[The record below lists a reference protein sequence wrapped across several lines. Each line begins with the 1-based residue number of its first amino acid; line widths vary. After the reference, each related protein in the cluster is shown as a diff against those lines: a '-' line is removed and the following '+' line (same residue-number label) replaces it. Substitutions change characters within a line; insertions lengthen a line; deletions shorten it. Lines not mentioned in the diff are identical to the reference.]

1 MRKNSAR
8 SGFFHIRAALA
19 LALFGSAV
27 FCAIFAFVPG
37 QNPATSV
44 PPVRD
49 MPTLGLDPGSE
60 AKDLDRL
67 EQFWNDRLTYPTGIF
82 NPAWVRAAAIQH
94 RLLPAALPAGNFT
107 RLSSPQRLSALK
119 GLAGASVPLSLST
132 SAFTPLGPSPEIMT
146 RCTGC
151 FDYTKT
157 QARVNT
163 IVIDPTTTTN
173 GSITAYIGSVGGG
186 VWKTTNCCAT

>member
-1 MRKNSAR
+1 MKQKDSSAQSAFLIPR
-8 SGFFHIRAALA
+8 LILGLAFCGVAIFLAVAALKPH
-19 LALFGSAV
+19 L
-27 FCAIFAFVPG
+27 PE
-37 QNPATSV
+37 PASDL
-44 PPVRD
+44 RRY
-49 MPTLGLDPGSE
+49 MPTFGQ
-60 AKDLDRL
+60 DLSDESRDLNRL

-146 RCTGC
+146 GCTGC
-151 FDYTKT
+151 F
-157 QARVNT
+157 
-163 IVIDPTTTTN
+163 
-173 GSITAYIGSVGGG
+173 
-186 VWKTTNCCAT
+186 

>member
-1 MRKNSAR
+1 
-8 SGFFHIRAALA
+8 
-19 LALFGSAV
+19 
-27 FCAIFAFVPG
+27 
-37 QNPATSV
+37 
-44 PPVRD
+44 
-49 MPTLGLDPGSE
+49 
-60 AKDLDRL
+60 
-67 EQFWNDRLTYPTGIF
+67 
-82 NPAWVRAAAIQH
+82 IQH

-146 RCTGC
+146 GCTGC

-173 GSITAYIGSVGGG
+173 GSITAYIGSVSGG
-186 VWKTTNCCAT
+186 VWKTTNCCTTSTTWTILTDDPLIGT